1 MVGPKVKIFKKKKEA
16 KLKGTP
22 KKVISLSNFLRN
34 IKISTRLMV
43 SLLLLSLI
51 PVTIIGLVA
60 YNKSSDAV
68 ENKIET
74 YSKQLMQE
82 IGAVIDLTI

>member
-1 MVGPKVKIFKKKKEA
+1 
-16 KLKGTP
+16 
-22 KKVISLSNFLRN
+22 
-34 IKISTRLMV
+34 MV